1 MTKDEEENNE
11 ADEIC
16 KENFQSK
23 DTLLSLNLE
32 SLKEKQLYIQ
42 NDSDQVIKKIKLIAM
57 KNLI

>member
-16 KENFQSK
+16 KENFQSR

-42 NDSDQVIKKIKLIAM
+42 NDSDQVI
-57 KNLI
+57 

>member
-32 SLKEKQLYIQ
+32 SLKVKQLYIQ

>member
-16 KENFQSK
+16 EENFQSK

-32 SLKEKQLYIQ
+32 SIKEKQLYIK
-42 NDSDQVIKKIKLIAM
+42 NDSDQVILKNRLIAM
-57 KNLI
+57 KNFI

>member
-32 SLKEKQLYIQ
+32 SIKEKQLYIK
-42 NDSDQVIKKIKLIAM
+42 NDSDQVILKNKLIAM
-57 KNLI
+57 KNFI